1 MFVPS
6 TITLLTLILTT
17 FPQLT
22 FLFLCHVCLALQ
34 NIIHNL
40 VMVVLKLVDNF
51 KGMVIRWRKK
61 GNVSCGNVVSIR
73 AKVVNVEGTN
83 TPSRV

>member
-1 MFVPS
+1 M
-6 TITLLTLILTT
+6 
-17 FPQLT
+17 
-22 FLFLCHVCLALQ
+22 

-61 GNVSCGNVVSIR
+61 GNVSCGSVANIR
-73 AKVVNVEGTN
+73 VRSVIVEGTN
-83 TPSRV
+83 TLEGV

>member
-1 MFVPS
+1 M
-6 TITLLTLILTT
+6 
-17 FPQLT
+17 
-22 FLFLCHVCLALQ
+22 

-40 VMVVLKLVDNF
+40 VMVVLRLVDIF
-51 KGMVIRWRKK
+51 KGMDIRWRKK

-73 AKVVNVEGTN
+73 EKVVSVEGTN

>member
-1 MFVPS
+1 M
-6 TITLLTLILTT
+6 
-17 FPQLT
+17 
-22 FLFLCHVCLALQ
+22 

-51 KGMVIRWRKK
+51 KGMVIKWRKK

-73 AKVVNVEGTN
+73 EKDVNVEGTN